1 MHDLIPVARPALGEE
16 EIAAAVRVM
25 RSGRLVQG
33 PEVAA
38 FEDEFAALVAGR
50 HCVALNSGTSALWL
64 ILLALGITTGDEVIL
79 PAFTFAAAAAVI
91 RLTGATPV
99 FADIDPATFCLDPD
113 AVTAVIGRRTA
124 AVMPVHLYGQPADM
138 GALVAITQR
147 HGLALIEDAAQG
159 HGAAWDGRPVGTF
172 GTAAGFSFYPTK
184 NMFTIGGGMVTT
196 GDAGLARKLR
206 LLRDQGSQTRYVHE
220 IVGTNARMSDVA
232 AAIGRE
238 QLRKLPAFTRSRRR
252 NAAYLDAALKDVVG
266 TPAAAAAARHVY
278 HQYTIRV
285 PDDGPA
291 RDQAADRLRARGIAT
306 EVYYPTPLHRQPAF
320 RCEVDLPRTDAAA
333 RQVLS
338 LPVHPGLI
346 DTDLA
351 RITSAV
357 TGVFARDLR

>member
-1 MHDLIPVARPALGEE
+1 MRDLIPIARPALGEE

-25 RSGRLVQG
+25 RSGHLVQG

-50 HCVALNSGTSALWL
+50 HCVAVNSGTSALWL
-64 ILLALGITTGDEVIL
+64 ILLATGITTGYEVIL
-79 PAFTFAAAAAVI
+79 PAFAFAAAASVI

-99 FADIDPATFCLDPD
+99 FVDIDPATFCLDPD
-113 AVTAVIGRRTA
+113 AVTDAIGPRTA

-138 GALVAITQR
+138 SALETITRR

-159 HGAAWDGRPVGTF
+159 HGATWNGRPVGAF

-184 NMFTIGGGMVTT
+184 NMFTIEGGMVTT
-196 GDAGLARKLR
+196 GDAALARKLR
-206 LLRDQGSQTRYVHE
+206 LLRNQGSESRYVHE

-232 AAIGRE
+232 AAIARE
-238 QLRKLPAFTRSRRR
+238 QLRKLPALTASRRR
-252 NAAYLDAALKDVVG
+252 NAAYLDSALNGVVT
-266 TPAAAAAARHVY
+266 TPAVAAAARHVY

-285 PDDGPA
+285 PDTGPT
-291 RDQAADRLRARGIAT
+291 RDQAVDQLRAQGIAT
-306 EVYYPTPLHRQPAF
+306 DVYYPTPLHRQAAF
-320 RCEVDLPRTDAAA
+320 RRETDLPHTDAAA

-338 LPVHPGLI
+338 LPVHPGLTG
-346 DTDLA
+346 TDLA

-357 TGVFARDLR
+357 TDLFARDRR